1 MIPRETLEKMFKDTE
16 SLMNIKDGVTIAA
29 SNDDRVRTVKNIISS
44 YPLIV
49 APNAKNRN
57 ILECKCKSY
66 MCFHTVAILCD
77 TGISFD
83 FFSEIKKEI
92 YLKGKKRRLIK
103 TLESDL
109 TDKEKGMKQ
118 GEIAKKIT
126 RGKRKKKH
134 HLINRNLLLCVLI
147 LQQVLTH
154 HQI

>member
-66 MCFHTVAILCD
+66 TCFHTVAILCD
-77 TGISFD
+77 TG
-83 FFSEIKKEI
+83 IKKEI